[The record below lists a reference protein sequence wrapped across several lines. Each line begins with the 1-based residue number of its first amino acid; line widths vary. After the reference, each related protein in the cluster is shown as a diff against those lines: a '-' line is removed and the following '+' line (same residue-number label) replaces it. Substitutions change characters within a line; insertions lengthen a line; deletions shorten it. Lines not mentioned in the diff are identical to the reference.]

1 MKSHPMILTHPLKTI
16 LVGVVL
22 ICTILATSCTEQT
35 RGDQAKTEGKLTLK
49 EIRDSLEI
57 LTDFFYSGRVSDNQ
71 VVGEYSKLAMQL
83 AQQTTD
89 PNVRVRA
96 LIYRGNYLLGSSPD
110 SSYQFYMRALNI
122 ADSADL
128 PYQKSRLYYGIG
140 NIHRI
145 AYDFQQAAIYY
156 DSAITTGWRG
166 ENIEMVICAL
176 NVLATINFDLH
187 DFQKAKLLWDSSYNL
202 AKSINNYRYMGVAL
216 SNLSKYAGTFDST
229 ILIKHQAIEIL
240 KKNMGQPDE
249 LGSVYNN
256 LGAAFINPDSAIYY
270 CRKAV
275 EIGEKYSYPIIEI
288 GGYNNMAYGYLDKGD
303 LKQAEACLID
313 HAIPLCKEINN
324 IDWLSTLYDSYA
336 DVLSAMGNYK
346 KAFSYM
352 KESMYAREEANQQL
366 AMEQNRLLLAI
377 LDTKQ
382 KETLIRDQ
390 QLEIQKKSDQLL
402 FTRLWLA
409 ISILLFVSVV
419 LILLWL
425 FQRNRIKLQREQ
437 ILSAKRIIEIEENE
451 KGKTAR
457 ELHDITGQMVM
468 SIASRIEEV
477 EIPDQELKEEIK
489 TTLNE
494 LSQSIRMISHRM
506 NIAMMEHYSF
516 DELVIGLCEDMQKLS
531 GIIFQVDIP
540 RKDLDLPEE
549 MVLHTY
555 RIIQELIV
563 NAGKYAPDCRVKIG
577 LHMTSRLLTLV
588 YEDDGPGFDTTEK
601 RETGMGIFN
610 IMERVKLM
618 GGEALLESA
627 PGKGTN
633 WEIRLP
639 LIISQP
645 KTNKKTSS

>member
-16 LVGVVL
+16 LAGVVL
-22 ICTILATSCTEQT
+22 ICSILTTSCTEQT
-35 RGDQAKTEGKLTLK
+35 KGDQTKTEGKLTLQ
-49 EIRDSLEI
+49 EIRDSVDI
-57 LTDFFYSGRVSDNQ
+57 LRAYIDSVRISDEPLAC
-71 VVGEYSKLAMQL
+71 EYSLLSMQL
-83 AQQTTD
+83 ARETAD
-89 PNVRVRA
+89 PDVKVIA
-96 LIYRGNYLLGSSPD
+96 LNQRGRCMRYSRPD
-110 SSYQFYMRALNI
+110 SCYQFLTKALKI
-122 ADSADL
+122 ADSASLLDRK
-128 PYQKSRLYYGIG
+128 PTLYYDIG
-140 NIHRI
+140 MLHLA
-145 AYDFQQAAIYY
+145 AYDFKHATIFM
-156 DSAITTGWRG
+156 DSTISSGWQSG
-166 ENIEMVICAL
+166 NIEMVICGL

-202 AKSINNYRYMGVAL
+202 AKSIDNNRYLGVVL